1 MDANLLYFSFF
12 TKESFNKMLHTP
24 KDELYKKIK
33 KSDILISDS
42 KGTHR
47 LVGLFYDKDKIDAP
61 QISLICMKS
70 EILLAKQ
77 IAFELGKKIVYDG
90 KLSAELFR
98 EYSVGEVIAGDSLFR
113 QIAYLYVTYMLV
125 QFRLR
130 TEQEKL

>member
-1 MDANLLYFSFF
+1 MDANLLYFSLF

-24 KDELYKKIK
+24 RDELYKKIK

-47 LVGLFYDKDKIDAP
+47 LVGLFYDKNKMDAP

-90 KLSAELFR
+90 KLSAELFS

-125 QFRLR
+125 
-130 TEQEKL
+130 